1 VKVSWQ
7 VTGIRQDAYANMH
20 RIKVEEDKPE
30 RERGFFLHPEV
41 FERPEERGV
50 EWANRPELMRE
61 IKQRRLE
68 AEQQLRQP
76 RK

>member
-1 VKVSWQ
+1 VVSK
-7 VTGIRQDAYANMH
+7 N
-20 RIKVEEDKPE
+20 RIKVEEDKSEKE
-30 RERGFFLHPEV
+30 RNHYLHPEALGKA
-41 FERPEERGV
+41 EERGI

-68 AEQQLRQP
+68 AEQQLRQQ